1 MRKKNRT
8 NAFFRS
14 VTLQILAATLYSF
27 KITDLFSFVKAKKN
41 PMDFIKFLHVWST
54 LKTFDV
60 KQGLP
65 E

>member
-1 MRKKNRT
+1 MRKKNKT

-14 VTLQILAATLYSF
+14 VTLQILAGTLYSF
-27 KITDLFSFVKAKKN
+27 KTTDLCLFVKVKKN
-41 PMDFIKFLHVWST
+41 RMDLIKFLHVRST

-60 KQGLP
+60 EQGLP